1 MTIVTTFEVPE
12 KKSNKKYL
20 LILVPYFL
28 ILIITTVWVNN
39 AMVGYGEKFHTLS
52 KLEKSLYTEN
62 KVLEIEISRNKAIH
76 KIASQS
82 AKLGLTRPK
91 NIEYVY

>member
-1 MTIVTTFEVPE
+1 MTIVRTFETPE

-52 KLEKSLYTEN
+52 QLEKSLYMEN
-62 KVLEIEISRNKAIH
+62 KVLEIEISKKMAIQQ
-76 KIASQS
+76 IASQS
-82 AKLGLTRPK
+82 AKLGFLKPK